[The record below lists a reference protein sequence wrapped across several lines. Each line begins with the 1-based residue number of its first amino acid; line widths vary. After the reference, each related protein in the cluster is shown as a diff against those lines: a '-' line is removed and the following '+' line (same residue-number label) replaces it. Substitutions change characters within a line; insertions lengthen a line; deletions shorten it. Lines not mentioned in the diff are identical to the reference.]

1 MNAEADDEQ
10 DAEPKAELQGQS
22 MQASAL
28 DQSSTTPEDAAG
40 DREADTSAEPADDA
54 TAEDYRTGDDT
65 TPDPVYEPDTS
76 KPLYAQGRSDLKPRA
91 DDEVDART
99 KAQVELQKQ
108 SQQIFEVRQPAGA
121 ATEDDTAEGDR
132 PAPVYEPDT
141 SKPLYAQGRADLKP
155 RASDEQDARA
165 KAQAE
170 LKQQSQQTFTPA
182 VSASE
187 AVTKM
192 RAEGKLQS
200 DSSAASS
207 SSAAPAAT
215 SAASDQ
221 SGPASPPKTGGRA
234 PPGER
239 EAREKA
245 MVEFN
250 RKSQEQQPVTGI
262 SSDVAKS
269 RPQAPGQ
276 KPDQRL
282 AAERKP
288 LSDQGR
294 TQDLAKGLAEASMS
308 AEPTWAQAQPQRS
321 PSRARQP
328 SPFQAQQGAS
338 SMSTTDSAATS
349 LSPASQPQNPFQN
362 LVTAFQGFFGGQAAA
377 SSPSLGTS
385 FAPDQASPPALSTTQ
400 QAQISPADASSA
412 QRMAASS
419 QALAA
424 GKGEGRVRTEV
435 PVKRYTDVALDGDV
449 TDFVRERGLRAP
461 LLLLAGLAASAAQT
475 LEPLW
480 PVQLDSRGRKRPAPS
495 DDEPLDWQR
504 YQKYDVFNDLLTAAA
519 ASPAAQGE
527 QNSPF
532 RALVNMVPQQ
542 GVPKYDFLRNV
553 LQGVVDSPADS
564 GPAGTVG
571 PDGKAVRSKYDPF
584 HTLLQRAQ
592 ADPTWP
598 TEGPGLDPLA
608 AALQDGKLPW
618 KPITSKYDPFQA
630 IFSAEDPTGS
640 SPAPLDPLGSLAQQ
654 ARQPKKAPEQAA
666 RTKLDPFQNLFK
678 VEEPNSEAPALD
690 PLGNLLK
697 DVRQPRP
704 PSVDSKYDP
713 FQAIFNAEG
722 PSSKAS
728 TLDPLGNLLQNVRQP
743 TSPSV
748 ESKYDPFQAIFNAE
762 GPSSEASTLD
772 PLGNLLE
779 YARQPQWQ
787 SVDSKYDPFQ
797 AIFNAEGPSSEA
809 STLDPLGNLL
819 QNARQPTSPSV
830 QSKYDPFQ
838 AIFNAEGPSSEA
850 STLDPLGNLLESA
863 RQPQWQ
869 SVDSK
874 YDPFQAIFTA
884 AGPGADTSSLD
895 PLGNLLQAVRLPKQA
910 SVDSKYDPFQA
921 MFRAQGPGAG
931 AATLDPV
938 GALLHKGRQPW
949 SSINSKYDPFQA
961 MFNAR
966 GGTGEAELDP
976 LPHVI
981 RGIKAR
987 AHLALHRRGPGAVP
1001 SRLDKYDLVQQVLAS
1016 NAPAGPVPG
1025 FDPVGSLLKSDWVRE
1040 RRAKRQQA
1048 RWRPAALEADEETG
1062 PGRAPVGQHQARQRA
1077 MAALQS
1083 RAKQPSGDGQQE
1095 QLSQGG
1101 RAEPAEHEAR
1111 QQAMAE
1117 LQRRTK
1123 QPGAALDTQPDDQQD
1138 AADRPSEWAGFIY
1151 NPYSGDLLPPEDGE
1165 DEGDQDTPQP
1175 GRSDPAYGPRRSGGG
1190 GGSGKPQF
1198 VSANPFRGPSSI
1210 KRPTQ
1215 VQALGATAAAMAAL
1229 SPEAAE
1235 AAAPAAAVPKATYDA
1250 LTVLMHLGCM

>member
-1 MNAEADDEQ
+1 MVSWIEHVDKAATLSVLLMLTSAYRSEAGWKEPYEPQDTSSGPQRGTTAAGAPVAVSGRALSVEERQAKAQQDIAAAKARQAAYAGQGTRQFTDIDVAQPEAPDFASLDSLGGGATDTFELREGGAQSEGASLTDTFVMPPDGSDVSSGSDGDSQQSAYGSKSNKSWDGSSGGGMNAEADDEQ

-480 PVQLDSRGRKRPAPS
+480 PVSSCSCLPYGRC
-495 DDEPLDWQR
+495 L
-504 YQKYDVFNDLLTAAA
+504 
-519 ASPAAQGE
+519 ASWE
-527 QNSPF
+527 T
-532 RALVNMVPQQ
+532 M
-542 GVPKYDFLRNV
+542 
-553 LQGVVDSPADS
+553 
-564 GPAGTVG
+564 
-571 PDGKAVRSKYDPF
+571 
-584 HTLLQRAQ
+584 
-592 ADPTWP
+592 
-598 TEGPGLDPLA
+598 
-608 AALQDGKLPW
+608 
-618 KPITSKYDPFQA
+618 
-630 IFSAEDPTGS
+630 
-640 SPAPLDPLGSLAQQ
+640 
-654 ARQPKKAPEQAA
+654 
-666 RTKLDPFQNLFK
+666 
-678 VEEPNSEAPALD
+678 
-690 PLGNLLK
+690 
-697 DVRQPRP
+697 
-704 PSVDSKYDP
+704 
-713 FQAIFNAEG
+713 
-722 PSSKAS
+722 
-728 TLDPLGNLLQNVRQP
+728 
-743 TSPSV
+743 
-748 ESKYDPFQAIFNAE
+748 
-762 GPSSEASTLD
+762 
-772 PLGNLLE
+772 
-779 YARQPQWQ
+779 
-787 SVDSKYDPFQ
+787 
-797 AIFNAEGPSSEA
+797 
-809 STLDPLGNLL
+809 
-819 QNARQPTSPSV
+819 
-830 QSKYDPFQ
+830 
-838 AIFNAEGPSSEA
+838 
-850 STLDPLGNLLESA
+850 
-863 RQPQWQ
+863 
-869 SVDSK
+869 
-874 YDPFQAIFTA
+874 
-884 AGPGADTSSLD
+884 
-895 PLGNLLQAVRLPKQA
+895 
-910 SVDSKYDPFQA
+910 
-921 MFRAQGPGAG
+921 
-931 AATLDPV
+931 
-938 GALLHKGRQPW
+938 
-949 SSINSKYDPFQA
+949 
-961 MFNAR
+961 
-966 GGTGEAELDP
+966 
-976 LPHVI
+976 PH
-981 RGIKAR
+981 AC
-987 AHLALHRRGPGAVP
+987 
-1001 SRLDKYDLVQQVLAS
+1001 SRLL
-1016 NAPAGPVPG
+1016 
-1025 FDPVGSLLKSDWVRE
+1025 
-1040 RRAKRQQA
+1040 
-1048 RWRPAALEADEETG
+1048 
-1062 PGRAPVGQHQARQRA
+1062 
-1077 MAALQS
+1077 
-1083 RAKQPSGDGQQE
+1083 
-1095 QLSQGG
+1095 
-1101 RAEPAEHEAR
+1101 
-1111 QQAMAE
+1111 
-1117 LQRRTK
+1117 
-1123 QPGAALDTQPDDQQD
+1123 
-1138 AADRPSEWAGFIY
+1138 
-1151 NPYSGDLLPPEDGE
+1151 
-1165 DEGDQDTPQP
+1165 
-1175 GRSDPAYGPRRSGGG
+1175 
-1190 GGSGKPQF
+1190 
-1198 VSANPFRGPSSI
+1198 
-1210 KRPTQ
+1210 
-1215 VQALGATAAAMAAL
+1215 
-1229 SPEAAE
+1229 
-1235 AAAPAAAVPKATYDA
+1235 
-1250 LTVLMHLGCM
+1250 